1 MKELVYAQ
9 TEEEL
14 QRTCERFCA
23 DCDVCRYP
31 QYIKHVQLLWPRR
44 KEWAHCYRK
53 TSLVRGNH
61 TNNYAEAGMRIL
73 KELVFSRVRVICCRC
88 STLLQKRWNVTTKL
102 FLFFCWIEMALEP
115 GLLL

>member
-14 QRTCERFCA
+14 QRTYERFSA
-23 DCDVCRYP
+23 DCDVCKYP

-73 KELVFSRVRVICCRC
+73 
-88 STLLQKRWNVTTKL
+88 
-102 FLFFCWIEMALEP
+102 
-115 GLLL
+115 